1 MSETINN
8 QEVQE
13 SNEEQSSLNFETIYT
28 TLILNW
34 KWYLLSVFICLGIAF
49 LYLRYTTP
57 IYNTTAKLLIKD
69 DDNKS
74 GSARGGL
81 QALESM
87 SNLGIISNSYGVEN
101 EEEILTSS
109 TIAEQAVRDLKLY
122 VNYYVKGNVKN
133 KLVYKEQPIN
143 VNMDFAH
150 LDKLNA
156 PITLKIE
163 RDGNTYN
170 VEGTYSVPLNEI
182 EASAPIK
189 IEKTFN
195 TLPALIRTR
204 IGVIFIGRRQNH
216 DSHHQFTKIDFVCL
230 RKGSYRRT
238 DFQNVFGIQSPV

>member
-101 EEEILTSS
+101 VEPKPILSYT
-109 TIAEQAVRDLKLY
+109 TIMSKV
-122 VNYYVKGNVKN
+122 
-133 KLVYKEQPIN
+133 
-143 VNMDFAH
+143 
-150 LDKLNA
+150 
-156 PITLKIE
+156 T
-163 RDGNTYN
+163 
-170 VEGTYSVPLNEI
+170 
-182 EASAPIK
+182 
-189 IEKTFN
+189 
-195 TLPALIRTR
+195 
-204 IGVIFIGRRQNH
+204 
-216 DSHHQFTKIDFVCL
+216 
-230 RKGSYRRT
+230 
-238 DFQNVFGIQSPV
+238 